1 MSKIRELFENPDTVY
16 VFDVD
21 GVLVRMEFGEYNH
34 YTADDDVWAELVKSH
49 DFYENLSPIV
59 TMQDFL
65 KDKDVS
71 RVYVATRVMNDS
83 EKKQKITFLSKHYHI
98 LPDHVFE
105 VYHNNEKLEVMK
117 KVQEFYP
124 ELPEKYFV
132 LVDDT
137 VDVLT
142 YVMENSHFST
152 VHNSTFLK

>member
-1 MSKIRELFENPDTVY
+1 MSKIRELFENPETVY

-21 GVLVRMEFGEYNH
+21 GVLVRMEFGDYNH

-49 DFYENLSPIV
+49 DFYENMVPIV

-65 KDKDVS
+65 KDKDMS

-105 VYHNNEKLEVMK
+105 VYHNPEKLEVMK
-117 KVQEFYP
+117 KVQAFYP